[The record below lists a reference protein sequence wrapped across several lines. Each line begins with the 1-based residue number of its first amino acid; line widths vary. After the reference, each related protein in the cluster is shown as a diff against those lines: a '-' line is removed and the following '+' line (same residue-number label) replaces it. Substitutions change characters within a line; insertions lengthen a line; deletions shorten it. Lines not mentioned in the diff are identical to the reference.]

1 MKHKNV
7 TVNSIF
13 GIPVWQTDPYPFS
26 KKEIRFLKSLY
37 SKVTENKGKNH
48 TSTDRYI
55 FKHKELK
62 GVKKF
67 VQDNL
72 DAYWHGMLAVSK
84 ESPLHITQSW
94 VNFNEK
100 NTEHHSHRHTN
111 SCLSGV
117 MYVENTSPIL
127 FEKEKDHLILPFL
140 SLKYT
145 ALNQLNSPD
154 LAVETKNG
162 ALLIFP
168 SSTMHRVAPNQSEN
182 CRISISFNTWLSG
195 NVGQDVRLTE
205 LIVDEPKNKS

>member
-100 NTEHHSHRHTN
+100 TTEHHSHRHTN

-127 FEKEKDHLILPFL
+127 FEKEKEHLILPFL

>member
-1 MKHKNV
+1 
-7 TVNSIF
+7 
-13 GIPVWQTDPYPFS
+13 
-26 KKEIRFLKSLY
+26 
-37 SKVTENKGKNH
+37 
-48 TSTDRYI
+48 
-55 FKHKELK
+55 
-62 GVKKF
+62 
-67 VQDNL
+67 
-72 DAYWHGMLAVSK
+72 
-84 ESPLHITQSW
+84 
-94 VNFNEK
+94 
-100 NTEHHSHRHTN
+100 
-111 SCLSGV
+111 V

-127 FEKEKDHLILPFL
+127 FEKEKEHLILPFL

>member
-1 MKHKNV
+1 
-7 TVNSIF
+7 
-13 GIPVWQTDPYPFS
+13 
-26 KKEIRFLKSLY
+26 
-37 SKVTENKGKNH
+37 
-48 TSTDRYI
+48 
-55 FKHKELK
+55 
-62 GVKKF
+62 
-67 VQDNL
+67 
-72 DAYWHGMLAVSK
+72 MLAVSK

-154 LAVETKNG
+154 IAVETKNG

-182 CRISISFNTWLSG
+182 CRISISFNTWISG